1 MSTFV
6 TETSFSVYGMMFR
19 IVTAK
24 ILYKNIYIKKKQNK
38 KESRKLI
45 FPHGNKIYIQSS
57 LDLKG

>member
-24 ILYKNIYIKKKQNK
+24 ILYKKKKKKQSK

-45 FPHGNKIYIQSS
+45 FPYGNKIFTQSS

>member
-24 ILYKNIYIKKKQNK
+24 ILFKKKKQKNK

>member
-24 ILYKNIYIKKKQNK
+24 ILYKNIKKTKQNK

>member
-24 ILYKNIYIKKKQNK
+24 ILYKKKKQK
-38 KESRKLI
+38 KQKRIEKI
-45 FPHGNKIYIQSS
+45 DIPHGNKIYIQSS

>member
-1 MSTFV
+1 MSIFV
-6 TETSFSVYGMMFR
+6 TETYFSVYGMMFR

-24 ILYKNIYIKKKQNK
+24 ILFKKKTKQNK

>member
-24 ILYKNIYIKKKQNK
+24 ILYKKKKKKKQSK

-45 FPHGNKIYIQSS
+45 FPYGNKMFTQSS

>member
-24 ILYKNIYIKKKQNK
+24 ILYKNILKKKKKK

>member
-24 ILYKNIYIKKKQNK
+24 ILYKNIFKKKKQNK

>member
-24 ILYKNIYIKKKQNK
+24 ILYKNKNKKKNK

-45 FPHGNKIYIQSS
+45 FPYGNKIYIQSS

>member
-24 ILYKNIYIKKKQNK
+24 ILYKKKKQNK

-45 FPHGNKIYIQSS
+45 FPQGNKIYIQSS
-57 LDLKG
+57 LDLKV

>member
-1 MSTFV
+1 MSIFV

-19 IVTAK
+19 IVTAN
-24 ILYKNIYIKKKQNK
+24 ILFKKKENK

-57 LDLKG
+57 LDLKV

>member
-24 ILYKNIYIKKKQNK
+24 ILYKNKKNKKNK

-45 FPHGNKIYIQSS
+45 FRTAIKFTYS
-57 LDLKG
+57 LALT